1 MSKKSNTFIDVTVN
15 KAKWELEKESG
26 MMKLKGFTD
35 VRPYQPLNVLDKTY
49 FQNAVQYHLFDIG
62 TKRFESDLLVA
73 DHEWRATKTGTQ
85 AEQEKKARLN
95 KAETILDAWN
105 EKFDEWFKSLSGI
118 YTDSTNALEQF
129 ANDKFALM
137 YALFI
142 SKEVSYKTEDRQ
154 DEENPYIEN
163 RWHFMKP
170 EDETKVAGYIKDFN
184 HDVSQANKKSAVD
197 ALNNLAN
204 EYFRTEGGDGSPY
217 KKIGFKLSAKQV
229 HDNLYSSSM
238 EEIKVGKKGF
248 KQVQKTPFILTR
260 MFFALCLVSQGV
272 PLTDGSESNKKENQ
286 LVAGGATYVNMPM
299 MKSSHGEFAPN
310 TENN

>member
-1 MSKKSNTFIDVTVN
+1 MSKTSNTIIDVTVN
-15 KAKWELEKESG
+15 KAKWELNKDSG
-26 MMKLKGFTD
+26 NMELKGFTD
-35 VRPYQPLNVLDKTY
+35 VKPYMPLNVLDKTY

-73 DHEWRATKTGTQ
+73 DNEWRAAKTGSQ
-85 AEQEKKARLN
+85 AELDKKVRLN
-95 KAETILDAWN
+95 KAGTILDAWN
-105 EKFDEWFKSLSGI
+105 KKYNEWFESLSGI
-118 YTDSTNALEQF
+118 YTDSTKALEKF
-129 ANDKFALM
+129 TDDKFALM

-142 SKEVSYKTEDRQ
+142 SKEVSYKTEDGQ

-163 RWHFMKP
+163 RWHFMNP
-170 EDETKVAGYIKDFN
+170 DDETKVAGCIKDFN

-197 ALNNLAN
+197 TLNNLAN

-217 KKIGFKLSAKQV
+217 KKIGFKVSAKQV
-229 HDNLYSSSM
+229 HDNLYSASK
-238 EEIKVGKKGF
+238 EDIKVGKKGF

-272 PLTDGSESNKKENQ
+272 PLTDSDNSTKKERQ

-299 MKSSHGEFAPN
+299 MKSSPVGIV
-310 TENN
+310 NNNN